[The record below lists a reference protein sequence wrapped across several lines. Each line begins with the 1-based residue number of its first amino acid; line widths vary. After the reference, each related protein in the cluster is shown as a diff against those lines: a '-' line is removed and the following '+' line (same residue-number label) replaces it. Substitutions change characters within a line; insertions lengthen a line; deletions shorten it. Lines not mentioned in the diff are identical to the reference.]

1 MTLPMVGSVDP
12 AKRDVAQVRVRP
24 HLQRVLFV
32 LCASASAALLWPT
45 WKETSYYLSQGDP
58 FVGGE
63 RIFVVTMMS
72 IPLLGPV
79 IVVSLIGCFVLTAGL
94 WNKVPGVRSRATIW
108 FILFLLGTIRWPTIG
123 PLEENPKLFGD
134 IVDLV
139 LLSASLMTALTWLIF
154 PPPRVAG

>member
-1 MTLPMVGSVDP
+1 MSS
-12 AKRDVAQVRVRP
+12 
-24 HLQRVLFV
+24 QR
-32 LCASASAALLWPT
+32 W
-45 WKETSYYLSQGDP
+45 
-58 FVGGE
+58 
-63 RIFVVTMMS
+63 
-72 IPLLGPV
+72 
-79 IVVSLIGCFVLTAGL
+79 
-94 WNKVPGVRSRATIW
+94 GVRSRATIW